1 MSSLNFASLICHF
14 PYFPELYI
22 LEYPVARSLD
32 LFSSLS
38 TLTPLVTSMLWFK
51 SINALTPSQFISP
64 APTFPPF
71 LLLNSAS
78 NFYLPTPHLHQG
90 LKKTQ
95 STRDLA
101 PPPPLTA
108 DSDHSLPDHQ
118 PKRSPQVIL
127 NRSIYRPP
135 KFMAPHLFWPIALP
149 LSDIFYN

>member
-1 MSSLNFASLICHF
+1 MSSLNFPSLICHF
-14 PYFPELYI
+14 PYLLELYI
-22 LEYPVARSLD
+22 LEYPVAQSLD

-108 DSDHSLPDHQ
+108 DSGHSLPDHQ